1 MQILDN
7 HLTTNFSFDGK
18 TTAEA
23 ISRTMNEATFEEI
36 YERTS
41 RPLWSYVSRISG
53 NSALADDIVQET
65 FMRYL
70 RSPINETND
79 AAIKSYLY
87 KIATNLV
94 YDHFRKTQRESKWQI
109 FSAAEQ
115 KSKIVYETFAE
126 ESEMMRVFRNLKPQ
140 ERALLWLAYVEG
152 YEHREI
158 AAVLNLS
165 AVSIK
170 VLLFRA
176 RRKLAQLL
184 ESEKVGNSI

>member
-1 MQILDN
+1 MQIFDDYLAANFFIAKD
-7 HLTTNFSFDGK
+7 TTGETN
-18 TTAEA
+18 
-23 ISRTMNEATFEEI
+23 SRTMNETAFEEI
-36 YERTS
+36 YQKTA
-41 RPLWSYVSRISG
+41 RPLWSYVSRMAA
-53 NSALADDIVQET
+53 NSTLADDIVQET
-65 FMRYL
+65 FMRFL
-70 RSPINETND
+70 RSPIKETDD

-94 YDHFRKTQRESKWQI
+94 YDHFRKTQREKRWQL
-109 FSAAEQ
+109 FSTAEQ
-115 KSKIVYETFAE
+115 KSEIFYETFTE
-126 ESEMMRVFRNLKPQ
+126 ESDMMRVFHNLKPQ

-158 AAVLNLS
+158 SVVLNLS

-184 ESEKVGNSI
+184 ESEKAEGVK

>member
-1 MQILDN
+1 MQIFDR
-7 HLTTNFSFDGK
+7 HLNTDFFFAGK

-23 ISRTMNEATFEEI
+23 VSRTMNEATFEEI
-36 YERTS
+36 YERTA
-41 RPLWSYVSRISG
+41 RPLQAYVARISG

-65 FMRYL
+65 FL
-70 RSPINETND
+70 RFLRVTLKETD
-79 AAIKSYLY
+79 EAGIKSYLY

-109 FSAAEQ
+109 FSTTEPASE
-115 KSKIVYETFAE
+115 IVYETFAE
-126 ESEMMRVFRNLKPQ
+126 ESDMMRVFQNLKPQ

-158 AAVLNLS
+158 AVVLNLS
-165 AVSIK
+165 TVSIK

-176 RRKLAQLL
+176 RRRLAQLL
-184 ESEKVGNSI
+184 EIKKVGNLI

>member
-1 MQILDN
+1 MQIFDN
-7 HLTTNFSFDGK
+7 HLTANFFFVGK

-23 ISRTMNEATFEEI
+23 DSRTMNEATFEEL
-36 YERTS
+36 YERTA

-53 NSALADDIVQET
+53 NSTLADDIVQET
-65 FMRYL
+65 FLRFL
-70 RSPINETND
+70 RSQLKEND
-79 AAIKSYLY
+79 DAGIKSYLY

-94 YDHFRKTQRESKWQI
+94 YDHFRKTQREHKWQL
-109 FSAAEQ
+109 FSAAEP
-115 KSKIVYETFAE
+115 KDEIVYETFAE
-126 ESEMMRVFRNLKPQ
+126 ESDMMRVFQNLKPQ

-158 AAVLNLS
+158 SVVLNLS

-184 ESEKVGNSI
+184 ESEKVGNSK